1 MPDGTCRDY
10 TSIRFLTTQSGL
22 ENVREDEREREKEK
36 EKEGDRA
43 ES

>member
-1 MPDGTCRDY
+1 MARAEIIQVYD
-10 TSIRFLTTQSGL
+10 FWQHQSGL